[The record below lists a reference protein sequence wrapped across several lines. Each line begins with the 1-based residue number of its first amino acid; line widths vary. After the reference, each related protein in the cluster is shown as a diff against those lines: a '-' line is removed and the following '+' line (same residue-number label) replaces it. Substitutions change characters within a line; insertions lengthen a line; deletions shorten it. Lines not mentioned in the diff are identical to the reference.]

1 MTGLSSKVAKRFFLW
16 GRNARVLVL
25 TEPFWSLPMSWV
37 FFYRTIFLRESIGL
51 TEVEIGLLFSFY
63 NLLSIVSPLIGGY
76 LADRFGRKRVLML
89 FDSVAYLSS
98 LTVWAFTQ
106 NIWYAL
112 LAYML
117 ESLASVIF
125 AVWECLLV
133 EDTSAEHTA
142 GIYAYVSAIYN
153 VGALSTPIAGYIVG
167 LYGVDQ
173 GSRLLFTLTF
183 LSLIPMFA
191 IRQAFLRET
200 ETGYQIM
207 KERKYAGFRGYLESL
222 SMIKKN
228 RVMAALLF
236 SSIVANFYYATS
248 RYLPLYLIDSR
259 GLGLSEDVASLM
271 PSISS
276 ISALM
281 MLSLVVPKITSSSG
295 YVKVLTMG

>member
-1 MTGLSSKVAKRFFLW
+1 MTRLSGKVAKRFFLW
-16 GRNARVLVL
+16 GRNAKVLVL

-89 FDSVAYLSS
+89 FDSVAYLSA
-98 LTVWAFTQ
+98 LTVWAFTL

-133 EDTSAEHTA
+133 EDTSPEHTA

-191 IRQAFLRET
+191 I
-200 ETGYQIM
+200 
-207 KERKYAGFRGYLESL
+207 
-222 SMIKKN
+222 
-228 RVMAALLF
+228 
-236 SSIVANFYYATS
+236 IV
-248 RYLPLYLIDSR
+248 
-259 GLGLSEDVASLM
+259 LM
-271 PSISS
+271 R
-276 ISALM
+276 
-281 MLSLVVPKITSSSG
+281 
-295 YVKVLTMG
+295 